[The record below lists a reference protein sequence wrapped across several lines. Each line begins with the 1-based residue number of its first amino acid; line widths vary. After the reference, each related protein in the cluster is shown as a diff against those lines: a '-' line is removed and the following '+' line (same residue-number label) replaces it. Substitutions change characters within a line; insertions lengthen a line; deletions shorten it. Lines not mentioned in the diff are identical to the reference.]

1 MERFLRK
8 YFVEGMFCRG
18 NDLMEYLVV
27 GMFFYGILRAE
38 EMFLEGLLSGRVGH
52 LFFSKERSVLCV
64 LFRSL

>member
-38 EMFLEGLLSGRVGH
+38 EMFLEGLLSGVNAS
-52 LFFSKERSVLCV
+52 LKFLELKLC
-64 LFRSL
+64 S